1 MKFILGID
9 YFLFFLEF
17 PHMGVPG
24 AVALNTDNTVNI
36 FINTLYTPEI
46 QARTV
51 KHELRHFVKGH
62 FSCDW
67 KTIAEKELEAS
78 DVQDPSCAFADDF
91 SWVEYTEPTED
102 AVISRLLPGTD
113 PPISVFRSNALPE
126 WATFGF
132 YVLDNSMKPYFEKD
146 QLLYCDDQQLRPG
159 DVGFFQ
165 YHGITMFRQYNKDIF
180 GMTYLFELDRRK
192 RYDDVVLRS
201 CEEKDL
207 ICLGRVRTDKR
218 IPLPGL

>member
-1 MKFILGID
+1 MKYIEGID
-9 YFLFFLEF
+9 YWVRYVQF
-17 PHMGVPG
+17 PNMASESV
-24 AVALNTDNTVNI
+24 VASHGDGTFTI
-36 FINTLYTPEI
+36 YINTLFSIERQEERLQHEI
-46 QARTV
+46 Q
-51 KHELRHFVKGH
+51 HLIDEHFYRDDLSITQIEH
-62 FSCDW
+62 QADNPE
-67 KTIAEKELEAS
+67 TPAE
-78 DVQDPSCAFADDF
+78 VR
-91 SWVEYTEPTED
+91 V
-102 AVISRLLPGTD
+102 LPGTN
-113 PPISVFRSNALPE
+113 PPISVFRSSALPE
-126 WATFGF
+126 WASFGF

-180 GMTYLFELDRRK
+180 GITYLFELDRRK

-207 ICLGRVRTDKR
+207 ICLGRVRTEKR